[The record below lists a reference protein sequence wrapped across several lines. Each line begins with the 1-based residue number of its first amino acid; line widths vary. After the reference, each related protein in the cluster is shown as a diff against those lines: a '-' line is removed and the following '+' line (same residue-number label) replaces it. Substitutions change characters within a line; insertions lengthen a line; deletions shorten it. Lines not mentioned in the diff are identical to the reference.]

1 MKDSC
6 THFDDERNRV
16 ILRIPRKENERV
28 RHVHPAPQAMS
39 PSTPPARM
47 ASGAGI
53 FQGGETTACPLSSAT
68 GLVQNRGTPKC
79 VA

>member
-1 MKDSC
+1 MKDSREKQLC
-6 THFDDERNRV
+6 V
-16 ILRIPRKENERV
+16 AAYSGRKENERV
-28 RHVHPAPQAMS
+28 RHVHPAPQAMT